1 MNSKG
6 QAAVEYLSVFGIALL
21 ISTPFVLKAQT
32 SIMDLKGGSNAVAA
46 ESSLQDIKMAVE
58 TVSASGEP
66 ARRTFTVR
74 VPDSVESGEIT
85 NNSIVYTLNAR
96 SGKSQMI
103 RTFEANLTGTVPQD
117 PGRHRLTVYMEDGEA
132 NLEVVN

>member
-1 MNSKG
+1 MNLKG

-21 ISTPFVLKAQT
+21 LSTPFILKAQT
-32 SIMDLKGGSNAVAA
+32 SIMDLKDGSNAVAA
-46 ESSLQDIKMAVE
+46 ESSLQDIEAAIE

-74 VPDSVESGEIT
+74 MPETVESGEII
-85 NNSIVYTLNAR
+85 NNSIVYTLGTR

-103 RTFEANLTGTVPQD
+103 RTFETNVTGTIPQD
-117 PGRHRLTVYMEDGEA
+117 PGRHRLTVYMMDGEA
-132 NLEVVN
+132 NIEVVN